1 MTNFTIRAMV
11 ALTLMTGIQIA
22 RGAMVTEIEANGAG
36 VNNSIVAAQSI
47 PNSAF
52 TTPVPG
58 SVFNPPGYST
68 ATVQGSGG
76 FNDVDFFRFFSF
88 GGQVYIDMDNA
99 APVFDPMLALFDSTG
114 TLLAFA
120 DDSDIDDGSVNTIDP
135 FLGVLTLP
143 GPGEYFI
150 AISENPNFPAAA
162 FTGTATQ
169 LNRPDGLPGGFAVS
183 GAASGLSTFD
193 FDGVQPGNGDY
204 LLNISSQN
212 VPEPQ
217 TFMLLGCGLGLMA
230 SFLRRHSRSRNSD
243 NV

>member
-1 MTNFTIRAMV
+1 MTTLAIRSLLAV
-11 ALTLMTGIQIA
+11 SLVTGIQTAI
-22 RGAMVTEIEANGAG
+22 GATVTETETDGAA
-36 VNNSIVAAQSI
+36 VNNSITTAQSI

-88 GGQVYIDMDNA
+88 GGQVYFDMDNG

-120 DDSDIDDGSVNTIDP
+120 DDSDLDDGSVNTIDP
-135 FLGVLTLP
+135 FLGMFTLP
-143 GPGEYFI
+143 GSGVYFI

-162 FTGTATQ
+162 FTGMATQ

-183 GAASGLSTFD
+183 GVPSGLSTFD
-193 FDGVQPGNGDY
+193 FDGVQPGNGEY
-204 LLNISSQN
+204 LLNISLQN

-217 TFMLLGCGLGLMA
+217 TFTLLGCGLALMA
-230 SFLRRHSRSRNSD
+230 SFVGRRYRS
-243 NV
+243 